1 MASDVQHGHPKAS
14 AGVLEWTDRTGIALS
29 LACGAHCALV
39 PLVIGV
45 AAVLPA
51 KWLVSESTE
60 FWLFTGSVAIALT
73 SLLSSYWLKHRRK
86 RCLVFLVPGL
96 IVLGLML
103 FGSINEQLEP
113 WVVVG
118 SAFSITVAHFLN
130 IRLCRQCVQC
140 QSQVEPRPNRP
151 TTGKR

>member
-1 MASDVQHGHPKAS
+1 MMASDVQHSPPNAS
-14 AGVLEWTDRTGIALS
+14 AGGPEWIDRTGIALS
-29 LACGAHCALV
+29 LACGVHCALV
-39 PLVIGV
+39 PFVIGA
-45 AAVLPA
+45 AAVLPV

-60 FWLFTGSVAIALT
+60 FWLFVGSVSIALA

-96 IVLGLML
+96 AVLALIL

-118 SAFSITVAHFLN
+118 GALSITVAHLVN
-130 IRLCRQCVQC
+130 IRLCRQCAQC
-140 QSQVEPRPNRP
+140 ETKAEPRPNHP
-151 TTGKR
+151 ATG

>member
-1 MASDVQHGHPKAS
+1 MMASDVQHSPPQAS
-14 AGVLEWTDRTGIALS
+14 AGGSEWIDRTGIALS
-29 LACGAHCALV
+29 LACGVHCALV
-39 PLVIGV
+39 PFVIGA
-45 AAVLPA
+45 AAVLPV

-60 FWLFTGSVAIALT
+60 FWLFVGSVAIALS

-96 IVLGLML
+96 AVLGLIL

-118 SAFSITVAHFLN
+118 GALSITVAHLVN
-130 IRLCRQCVQC
+130 IRLCRQCAQC
-140 QSQVEPRPNRP
+140 ETRVEPRPSRP
-151 TTGKR
+151 TTG